1 MSVIQCFFLF
11 LLRDKLTLKTDA
23 PDGIEQGENQM
34 KRIAMLV
41 SIVTCF
47 VCAGCAPT
55 GFVRAVAGGTWSSIT
70 IREDLTYDQA
80 FNEVMDVVAKRFEM
94 DMISKDG
101 GYGRTNWIYTWNT
114 RGAYSRKY
122 RTRVI
127 FKFSNDRKE
136 VDIKTE
142 AEFGGEPR
150 WIRGYDTR
158 LLSTIKQDI
167 SGAVGRTVL

>member
-1 MSVIQCFFLF
+1 MSYVGCFYLCEV
-11 LLRDKLTLKTDA
+11 LINLKTDA
-23 PDGIEQGENQM
+23 PDGIERGRSKM
-34 KRIAMLV
+34 KKTIILLFLCV
-41 SIVTCF
+41 LFGFLFTS
-47 VCAGCAPT
+47 CAPT
-55 GFVRAVAGGTWSSIT
+55 GFVRAVDGGTWSSIM

-80 FNEVMDVVAKRFEM
+80 FNEVIDVVARRFEM

-114 RGAYSRKY
+114 RGKYMRKY

-127 FKFSNDRKE
+127 FKFSSDRKK

-142 AEFGGEPR
+142 AEYGGEPR
-150 WIRGYDTR
+150 WKKGFDTR

-167 SGAVGRTVL
+167 SGVVGRTVM